1 MCGIVCLISKTTTKF
16 NKNDVNLFT
25 NLLIADTIRGKDSTG
40 VFGIT
45 EKNNLDLLKAKQPG
59 YNFTEQKSYKDFE
72 DKALFRYKILV
83 GHNRSA
89 TKGTIT
95 DENSHPFIKD
105 HICLVHNG
113 TLWNHKQLA
122 DVAVDSEAITYALV
136 NEKPE
141 NLIPELNG
149 AFALIWY
156 NAKEK
161 KLYLTRNKER
171 PLWIIQTPTIDIIG
185 SEPGMLEWLYNR
197 TYNKQEEAKYF
208 ETEKLFSYDCTD
220 LSKEFEFT
228 QLKKK
233 TIFYPNPTT
242 YPHST
247 PPNSQTMNMK
257 TTCHGNINYNDSL
270 TCKIQSIIEHSPYN
284 ITLQGTLENKP
295 DIKIKGFFTG
305 TREDVNKLIK
315 SNYIS
320 GKVTGKH
327 KSPEHDIT
335 IYLTQLTPVQEIFDF
350 KKKSF
355 PYLNYKCS
363 ECNNNIQ
370 PADTNK
376 ILISYKKNKTIH
388 IKCPNCIS
396 KYPFLLKQL
405 EQ

>member
-1 MCGIVCLISKTTTKF
+1 MCGLVCLISKLPSKFTKQ
-16 NKNDVNLFT
+16 DINLFT

-72 DKALFRYKILV
+72 DKALFRYKIMV

-113 TLWNHKQLA
+113 TLYQHRHLA
-122 DVAVDSEAITYALV
+122 NVDVDSEAITHALV
-136 NEKPE
+136 DKKPE
-141 NLIPELNG
+141 DLIPELNG

-156 NAKEK
+156 NALEK

-171 PLWIIQTPTIDIIG
+171 PLWIIQTPSIDVIG

-197 TYNKQEEAKYF
+197 TYNKQAEAKYF
-208 ETEKLFSYDCTD
+208 ETEKLISYDCTN

-233 TIFYPNPTT
+233 TIIYTNNTT
-242 YPHST
+242 QVYST
-247 PPNSQTMNMK
+247 TKNSQTMNSQIP
-257 TTCHGNINYNDSL
+257 CHGTHNYNDSI
-270 TCKIQSIIEHSPYN
+270 TCKIQSIIEHSQYN
-284 ITLQGTLENKP
+284 ITLHGTIENEP
-295 DIKIKGFFTG
+295 NVKIKGFFTG
-305 TREDVNKLIK
+305 TKEDIDKLK
-315 SNYIS
+315 RSPYIT
-320 GKVTGKH
+320 GKISGKH
-327 KSPEHDIT
+327 KSPEHEIT
-335 IYLTQLTPVQEIFDF
+335 IYITQPIPIQEIFDY

-363 ECNNNIQ
+363 DCNNIILST
-370 PADTNK
+370 DTNK
-376 ILISYKKNKTIH
+376 ILITYKKNKTVH
-388 IKCPNCIS
+388 IKCPNCLS
-396 KYPFLLKQL
+396 KHPFLLKQL